1 MNDTTTFRRLAAT
14 LTIGSFSIAAL
25 MGIAALLGGGSF
37 GESEG
42 RVLLTTLVVG
52 CASICMLCYL
62 ATAGTRWSPV
72 GGIGAVVLLLPT
84 VTALVLVWGDWD
96 SHGEGLWK
104 SYGIGVVGAVTLA
117 QICLLLALA
126 GARAPL
132 AVVLWG
138 TVALAVVLAILVAGL
153 ILGEVDADDTWRLVG
168 VVAILDV
175 LGTLVTIALAKFG
188 ARDESA
194 RDERRP
200 AETVAGSALS
210 VTLPA
215 PQAEALHV
223 RAREAGRD
231 PADLLA
237 EAVNL
242 YLAQPATGASDRVH
256 PA

>member
-1 MNDTTTFRRLAAT
+1 MNDLSAFRRLAAT
-14 LTIGSFSIAAL
+14 ATIGSFSIAAL
-25 MGIAALLGGGSF
+25 MGIAALLAGGSF

-42 RVLLTTLVVG
+42 RVLLTTLIVG

-104 SYGIGVVGAVTLA
+104 SYGVGVVGAVTLA

-126 GARAPL
+126 GARAGL

-138 TVALAVVLAILVAGL
+138 TVALAAVLAILVSGL
-153 ILGEVDADDTWRLVG
+153 ILGEVETDSVWRVLG

-175 LGTLVTIALAKFG
+175 LGTLVTISLAKFG
-188 ARDESA
+188 ASDDKKLA
-194 RDERRP
+194 P
-200 AETVAGSALS
+200 ASDWS

-215 PQAEALHV
+215 PQAAALHV

-237 EAVNL
+237 EAVDR